1 MQEIKIGLHIK
12 FVESLSLFG
21 VHVIFIK
28 IHLKSYL
35 YIHPAHK
42 GKSFVNWC
50 GTLTSITM

>member
-12 FVESLSLFG
+12 FSLSLFG
-21 VHVIFIK
+21 VHVIFVK
-28 IHLKSYL
+28 IYLKSYL
-35 YIHPAHK
+35 YIYPAHK